1 VCTLVERKGMQYVL
15 RAVHELASRLLRP
28 ISLGI
33 VGDGPERES
42 LEQQV
47 EDLGIGDLVV
57 FHGYVDDPQELSKL
71 YLNSDIFVFHSFHE
85 GQPRVLDEAS
95 IHGLPIVATDLPGIQ
110 MNFHHQRSAL
120 LYEPGAYLDLVE
132 CICRLARS
140 EKLATHLATNARQD
154 FYRRF
159 EFRSAA
165 EQHAS
170 LLIQEDLK

>member
-1 VCTLVERKGMQYVL
+1 VCTLVERKGVQYIL
-15 RAVHELASRLLRP
+15 QAVRELVSRLSRS
-28 ISLGI
+28 ISLDI

-42 LEQQV
+42 LEQKA

-57 FHGYVDDPQELSKL
+57 FRGYVDDPEELSKL

-85 GQPRVLDEAS
+85 GQPRVLDEAA

-110 MNFHHQRSAL
+110 MNFHHQKSAL
-120 LYEPGAYLDLVE
+120 LYKPAAYLDLVE

-140 EKLATHLATNARQD
+140 ETLATRLATNARQD

-170 LLIQEDLK
+170 LLIQQDLR